1 MLCLKTLASAQRS
14 KPQFSI
20 FCQFLKSLDWKK
32 KKNRQNIWKSGFQ
45 TLEDK
50 QNMIPERRE
59 TNEVSAVIT
68 PAYCSE
74 ISQGQ
79 DVGKEIPNSLEG
91 TLCSGE
97 GFEKLEEPK

>member
-1 MLCLKTLASAQRS
+1 
-14 KPQFSI
+14 
-20 FCQFLKSLDWKK
+20 
-32 KKNRQNIWKSGFQ
+32 
-45 TLEDK
+45 
-50 QNMIPERRE
+50 MIPERRE

>member
-1 MLCLKTLASAQRS
+1 
-14 KPQFSI
+14 
-20 FCQFLKSLDWKK
+20 
-32 KKNRQNIWKSGFQ
+32 
-45 TLEDK
+45 
-50 QNMIPERRE
+50 MIPERRE

-97 GFEKLEEPK
+97 GFEKLEEPKQPEPEGKVLKRGASWRQSSGN

>member
-1 MLCLKTLASAQRS
+1 M
-14 KPQFSI
+14 
-20 FCQFLKSLDWKK
+20 
-32 KKNRQNIWKSGFQ
+32 
-45 TLEDK
+45 EDK